1 MPDPIDTRAFEAM
14 TTAVDKTA
22 VSLFEPE
29 DEKGCV
35 LLSKSVVFKNI
46 TFDFLSKTCE
56 FPRKSCALLS
66 KRLI

>member
-35 LLSKSVVFKNI
+35 LLSKSVVFKNR
-46 TFDFLSKTCE
+46 TFDFLSKTYE
-56 FPRKSCALLS
+56 FMRNKVVFCSVKA
-66 KRLI
+66 